1 MRIHISLVEL
11 RVVTSLDKHRVVK
24 TEMVTEM
31 VMVTHRV
38 VTETE
43 MVVMVM
49 VETLVVEMV
58 EMVGVTEDEVV
69 QTIP

>member
-1 MRIHISLVEL
+1 M
-11 RVVTSLDKHRVVK
+11 VTSLDKHKVVK

-49 VETLVVEMV
+49 VETLVEMV
-58 EMVGVTEDEVV
+58 EVTEDEV
-69 QTIP
+69 I